1 MPKPKD
7 EAEKAEKKIDW
18 DEIDFRNEIDAQ
30 RDADTIIQEEIDASY
45 DPLQDPNSKYFERR

>member
-7 EAEKAEKKIDW
+7 EVEKAEKKIDW

-45 DPLQDPNSKYFERR
+45 DPLQDPNSKYFERG

>member
-30 RDADTIIQEEIDASY
+30 RDVDTTSSKRKLMPPD
-45 DPLQDPNSKYFERR
+45 DPLQDPNSEIL